1 LFSMLSK
8 FLPWDFLPKFPTTI
22 DKSKP
27 GIYAFLID
35 DPYLERIL
43 LNLIPKKEFP
53 FSLYSGVDISR
64 DFIEEHFV
72 NLSFFTSTDHIQVI
86 NSENIKADVLNF
98 LVETDIDWS
107 ERFMLLFF
115 TKSNKAFTDFAKNK
129 KVMAFELEEPR
140 FWEGAKLWQFCQKA
154 KNVNLPPDV
163 SRFIL
168 DSLEHNFESFIW
180 VIDMIKLN
188 FPEGPINLEELK
200 TIVTKERW
208 DFFELMDVFNENP
221 KRFFTEVLKKN
232 DGDYDWLRALFA
244 MMQGHLTKI
253 LAPDELRHK
262 ARLSKYDQSVLVVS
276 EKISRSKV
284 LEYLRFF
291 SELEILAKSRDEL
304 LINKLRLEIL

>member
-1 LFSMLSK
+1 MLSK
-8 FLPWDFLPKFPTTI
+8 LLPWDFLPKHPTTI

-35 DPYLERIL
+35 DPYLERIVL
-43 LNLIPKKEFP
+43 DLIPKKELE
-53 FSLYSGVDISR
+53 FSLYSGVEITR

-72 NLSFFTSTDHIQVI
+72 NLSFFSSTDHIQVI
-86 NSENIKADVLNF
+86 NSENIKADVLTF
-98 LVETDIDWS
+98 LTEIEIDWT
-107 ERFMLLFF
+107 ERFMVMFF
-115 TKSNKAFTDFAKNK
+115 TKTSKAFTEFAKNK
-129 KVMAFELEEPR
+129 KVTAFELEEPR

-188 FPEGPINLEELK
+188 FPEGKINIEELK
-200 TIVTKERW
+200 TMITKERW

-221 KRFFTEVLKKN
+221 KRFFAEVLKKN
-232 DGDYDWLRALFA
+232 DGDYEWLRALFS
-244 MMQGHLTKI
+244 MMQGHLTKV
-253 LAPDELRHK
+253 LAPDELRNK
-262 ARLSKYDQSVLVVS
+262 AKLSKYDQSILTVS
-276 EKISRSKV
+276 EKISREVILK
-284 LEYLRFF
+284 YLRFF
-291 SELEILAKSRDEL
+291 SELEILAKSSDEL